1 MQRFPFFLLLSTV
14 MLVAWGALAPRGA
27 AVAHSVEGIDVDTAA
42 AAPDTSVDVIA
53 YFCKRD
59 TTCYTYEHSRIKIKG
74 GDTTVMSSVQEEFY
88 VTVLDSTAQGY
99 RMEFCPTSIV
109 FPDATAGDSIDF
121 SSMLTLLAKNMV
133 GRKIVFTLSPEGK
146 LEHIKNWK
154 ALRRELKDGFKH
166 MIDSV
171 FNRLPQLD
179 TVFDRASVYD
189 LVTAQYDSEE
199 DVINS
204 LSELSL
210 LFSCH
215 GLSFPLTAD
224 STFVID
230 DDPDATM
237 PQQVALNTG
246 ILGADDVDPFDEM
259 GEYDYYIDLRTHTD
273 LPPSMISL
281 VLKSTMAL
289 LGDSEKGSAEVT
301 KGFDDAVKG
310 MKDLKCN
317 GDGRSVISYSVNGW
331 PKHIVETKQVE
342 VTGTQDGKSLRES
355 RIDLKSIDWSSRS
368 WFNF

>member
-1 MQRFPFFLLLSTV
+1 MQRVPFFLLLSTA

-27 AVAHSVEGIDVDTAA
+27 VAHSVDVVDVDTAA

-59 TTCYTYEHSRIKIKG
+59 TTSYTYEHSRIKIKG
-74 GDTTVMSSVQEEFY
+74 ADTTVVSSMQEDFY
-88 VTVLDSTAQGY
+88 ITVLDSTAQGY
-99 RMEFCPTSIV
+99 RMEFCPTSV
-109 FPDATAGDSIDF
+109 DFPVATAGDSVDF
-121 SSMLTLLAKNMV
+121 SSMLTLMAKNMV

-189 LVTAQYDSEE
+189 LVSAQYDSEE

-224 STFVID
+224 STIVID

-342 VTGTQDGKSLRES
+342 VTGTHDGKSLRES